1 MSSYKNQNNML
12 ICLMIALKKNK
23 SYIRLLFF
31 VSNSF
36 IITYK
41 TIKQVK
47 IFKDIIDYRKKCLHL
62 SNNYSVDKL

>member
-1 MSSYKNQNNML
+1 
-12 ICLMIALKKNK
+12 MIALKKNK